1 MTIKKWLLFIVA
13 LMLLSGCVETQ
24 TTTYSI
30 EDKLPSKIQK
40 HLDQQQVSRLTGI
53 QLFSNTS
60 KKSITYYVIYDSFNE
75 IEGFPIVSESVS
87 NQITIKF
94 FDGEKLGQQTRYIY
108 KITREIPYETILIE
122 KNGLPS
128 SFDVV
133 GSY

>member
-1 MTIKKWLLFIVA
+1 MT

-24 TTTYSI
+24 TTNYSI

-40 HLDQQQVSRLTGI
+40 QLDQQQVSRLTGI

-60 KKSITYYVIYDSFNE
+60 KKSITYYMVYDSFHE
-75 IEGFPIVSESVS
+75 IEGFPIVSENVS
-87 NQITIKF
+87 NQITIHF
-94 FDGEKLGQQTRYIY
+94 FFFYKLDQQSRYIY